1 MLDALLRAA
10 PHKAR
15 TEREQ
20 QQADEVYSGQ
30 TLRVCVSYLILR
42 DYIELF
48 MRFLN
53 HEKPRQAL
61 ILTRVLTSPDRA
73 PTALII
79 QSGTDAHNPFR
90 TPPPIQRGPGTSITG
105 CLRAMPIAVIGQYG
119 YSSINLRGLTMP

>member
-30 TLRVCVSYLILR
+30 TLRVCASHLVLR
-42 DYIELF
+42 DHIELF
-48 MRFLN
+48 LRFLN
-53 HEKPRQAL
+53 HEKPLRAL

-73 PTALII
+73 PTAMII
-79 QSGTDAHNPFR
+79 QPGTDVRSPFR
-90 TPPPIQRGPGTSITG
+90 TPLLIQRGPGTSITG
-105 CLRAMPIAVIGQYG
+105 CLRAMPIAAIGQYRCSLG
-119 YSSINLRGLTMP
+119 NIRALHML